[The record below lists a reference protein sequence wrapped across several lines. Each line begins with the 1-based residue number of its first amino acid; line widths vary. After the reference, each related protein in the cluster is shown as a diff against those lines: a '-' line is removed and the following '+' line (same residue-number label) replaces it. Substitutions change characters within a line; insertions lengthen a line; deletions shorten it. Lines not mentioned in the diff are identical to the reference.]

1 MLIYVRCSRFGQDKG
16 NTPAARSYS
25 YTPAKEHGTRN
36 SDRRLKSRV
45 GATSFTRIWHLGSR
59 LGNDG
64 RRWQCKVFCRDL
76 HFQIHLSF
84 GRGRDGLLLHTFHT
98 HVLALSF
105 DLSKCHAYM
114 CMGSRRNR
122 KARGAHLY
130 LCTVSKGGRQ
140 TNERCEKFLLVVG
153 FYFFFLLTARNDA
166 FEHVAKYD
174 GRDELFTQG
183 NAVKG

>member
-1 MLIYVRCSRFGQDKG
+1 MLTVWSRQGQYTCSKKLLLHACKG
-16 NTPAARSYS
+16 A
-25 YTPAKEHGTRN
+25 
-36 SDRRLKSRV
+36 
-45 GATSFTRIWHLGSR
+45 WHTQFLSAVKKQGWCHIIHKNMASGGR

>member
-1 MLIYVRCSRFGQDKG
+1 MSVKYF
-16 NTPAARSYS
+16 A
-25 YTPAKEHGTRN
+25 
-36 SDRRLKSRV
+36 
-45 GATSFTRIWHLGSR
+45 
-59 LGNDG
+59 
-64 RRWQCKVFCRDL
+64 DL

-84 GRGRDGLLLHTFHT
+84 GRVRDGLLLHTFHT

-140 TNERCEKFLLVVG
+140 TNERCEKFLLLVG
-153 FYFFFLLTARNDA
+153 FYFFFLLTSKPPATT
-166 FEHVAKYD
+166 H
-174 GRDELFTQG
+174 
-183 NAVKG
+183 